1 MDMND
6 KTTTLLTISPTQ
18 AVVMAGV
25 MVAVLSV
32 TMIAWGWVPH
42 LSLLLVI
49 LGLLVFGF
57 VKGLTFDA
65 MQDKMI
71 GGVATGLGYF
81 ACTA

>member
-32 TMIAWGWVPH
+32 TMIAWG
-42 LSLLLVI
+42 
-49 LGLLVFGF
+49 
-57 VKGLTFDA
+57 
-65 MQDKMI
+65 
-71 GGVATGLGYF
+71 
-81 ACTA
+81 